1 MTDEKIT
8 MIEVIPLKYGAMFK
22 RVFSQPDIF
31 NQFAKDVLGI
41 DLNISKVHT
50 EYEYPEPIGFVR
62 SRYDLFAEDTEKRII
77 VEIQHVKEEDFF
89 DRFLYYHLISLVEQ
103 VGGFE
108 EYGFDRTVYTIIVL
122 TSVPRD
128 GSVNFSCAISDMNPV
143 DEWGNKVPVYPHRLV
158 FLSPRKVN
166 ENTPSAVRKWLD
178 FIDDSLDGKIEESRY
193 SEKLFQGMIE
203 DIRKQTIDP
212 ALLEKIKDEAAWEKA
227 KARFAEEGWMD
238 GQKVGRDAGLKEGW
252 EKGRDEGLEKG
263 LEKGRNEAL
272 AQQRKTIIAA
282 KQMGMEIVA
291 IAALVGLTE
300 TEVQEI
306 LNPPQ
311 AEG

>member
-1 MTDEKIT
+1 MT
-8 MIEVIPLKYGAMFK
+8 EVIPLKYGAMFK

-41 DLNISKVHT
+41 DLNVSKVHT

-77 VEIQHVKEEDFF
+77 VEIQHVKEDDFF
-89 DRFLYYHLISLVEQ
+89 DRFLYYHLISLAEQ

-108 EYGFDRTVYTIIVL
+108 EYDFKRTVYTIVVL

-158 FLSPRKVN
+158 FLSPRNVN

-203 DIRKQTIDP
+203 DIRKRTIDP

-227 KARFAEEGWMD
+227 KARFAVEGWMD
-238 GQKVGRDAGLKEGW
+238 GQKIGRDEGLKEGW
-252 EKGRDEGLEKG
+252 EKGLEKGVEKGLEKG

-272 AQQRKTIIAA
+272 AQQRQTIIAA
-282 KQMGMEIVA
+282 KQRGIEVDT

-306 LNPPQ
+306 LNQPQ
-311 AEG
+311 VEG